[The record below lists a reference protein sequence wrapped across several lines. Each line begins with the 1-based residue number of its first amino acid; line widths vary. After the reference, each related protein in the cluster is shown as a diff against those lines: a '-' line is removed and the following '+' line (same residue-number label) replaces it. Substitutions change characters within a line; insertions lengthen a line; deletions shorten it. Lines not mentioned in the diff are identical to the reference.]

1 MSLNHATPAAYY
13 AKSESRNSYYDIAVQ
28 GLTGTTLDFIGGGA
42 WHHATGDDKSNPQ
55 VSLYDVAAAN
65 GWTYANTNDA
75 IRALNADSGRVL
87 AVNPDIQDSDA
98 MTYSIDVD
106 RRIAAGEDILKLSDF
121 VTAGI
126 NVLDNDDGFFMMV
139 EGGKIDWA
147 CHANDAGAPI
157 HDTLALDAAVAVDFA
172 AAHPGECLIITT
184 ADHETGGLTIG
195 FATTAYDTHFNYLS
209 GQTISYVD
217 FGSVVADMQ
226 ATGATFDDAL
236 AAIQKYYGLTTEAG
250 RNLSLTADDVAAL
263 QAAFN
268 YSMAPDTAPAE
279 ESADYAAYALS
290 YGGYDP
296 LSVTVSHIMNN
307 KAGLSYTSYAHTG
320 LPVSVYATGVGAEAF
335 AVSYDDTAIFD
346 KTMNAM
352 GLGK

>member
-1 MSLNHATPAAYY
+1 
-13 AKSESRNSYYDIAVQ
+13 
-28 GLTGTTLDFIGGGA
+28 
-42 WHHATGDDKSNPQ
+42 
-55 VSLYDVAAAN
+55 
-65 GWTYANTNDA
+65 
-75 IRALNADSGRVL
+75 
-87 AVNPDIQDSDA
+87 
-98 MTYSIDVD
+98 
-106 RRIAAGEDILKLSDF
+106 

-126 NVLDNDDGFFMMV
+126 TVLDNDDGFFMMV
-139 EGGKIDWA
+139 EGGKIDWS
-147 CHANDAGAPI
+147 CNANDAATTI
-157 HDTLALDAAVAVDFA
+157 QNTIAFSDAVQVAVDFA

-335 AVSYDDTAIFD
+335 AGSYDDTAIFD